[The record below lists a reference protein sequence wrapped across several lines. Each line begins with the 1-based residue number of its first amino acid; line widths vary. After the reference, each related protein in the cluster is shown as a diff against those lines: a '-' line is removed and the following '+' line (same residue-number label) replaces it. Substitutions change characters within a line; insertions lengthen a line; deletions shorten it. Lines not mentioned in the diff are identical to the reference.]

1 MSVLSKVITLESTR
15 RKLALLTILSYIAI
29 C

>member
-15 RKLALLTILSYIAI
+15 GKLVLLTILSYIAI

>member
-15 RKLALLTILSYIAI
+15 RKLVLLTILSYIAI